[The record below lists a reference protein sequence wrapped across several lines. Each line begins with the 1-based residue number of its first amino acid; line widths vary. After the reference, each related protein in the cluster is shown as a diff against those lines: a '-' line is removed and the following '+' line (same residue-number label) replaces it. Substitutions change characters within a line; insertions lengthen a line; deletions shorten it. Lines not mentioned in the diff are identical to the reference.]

1 MFDSPAAYTDES
13 MDDNVD
19 LNDWQ
24 YCQRYFHTVPVSNKK
39 IVYIDPKLPHYL
51 YSPNRKGEMKC
62 VTAHYF
68 LKDKEPHFLFN
79 SGEIQ
84 QCRGTPRGNHA
95 NHTHNP
101 RDEDDTDTS
110 GGPTPDEIGLMYFK
124 WAMRIKCAEPTCEY
138 SFAARTELAKKVRK
152 YMLQYNIPHRSVVR
166 PFFRTFNREK
176 LQRSTESVNK
186 KCTQKRRVFPDD
198 TLKIIDEMRFN
209 YCGWNNTLVAPVN
222 DGPSE
227 EERSDDEDPGDSEG
241 ALANPEEAMDFA
253 QPGPSAPPP
262 SPAES
267 NHSGFSDV
275 DDIPR
280 TPGRDLNILLTP
292 IRTSTPASHLLLQT
306 TPNNNPL
313 PELLGDLFT
322 PQGARDIPTEQEM
335 DTHREVSVWDNGT
348 IKTFSIPRGR
358 GYIITGVAGE
368 PNTITVQLTTNVPE
382 QRGPC

>member
-1 MFDSPAAYTDES
+1 M
-13 MDDNVD
+13 D

-24 YCQRYFHTVPVSNKK
+24 YCQRYFHSVPVSNKK
-39 IVYIDPKLPHYL
+39 IVYIDPKLPNYL

-62 VTAHYF
+62 VTTNYF
-68 LKDKEPHFLFN
+68 LKDQEPHFLFN
-79 SGEIQ
+79 SAAIQ

-95 NHTHNP
+95 DHTHNP
-101 RDEDDTDTS
+101 RDEADTDTS

-138 SFAARTELAKKVRK
+138 SFAARTELAKEVRT
-152 YMLQYNIPHRSVVR
+152 YMLKNEIPDRSIVR

-186 KCTQKRRVFPDD
+186 KCTQTRRVFPDP
-198 TLKIIDEMRFN
+198 TLKPIAEMRFN
-209 YCGWNNTLVAPVN
+209 YCGWNNTLVAPVG

-241 ALANPEEAMDFA
+241 ASANPEEALNLA
-253 QPGPSAPPP
+253 QAGPSALPS

-267 NHSGFSDV
+267 NHSSISDEF
-275 DDIPR
+275 DIPR
-280 TPGRDLNILLTP
+280 TPGRDLNIFLTP
-292 IRTSTPASHLLLQT
+292 TRTSTPVHHFPTQT

-313 PELLGDLFT
+313 PVLIGDLFS
-322 PQGARDIPTEQEM
+322 PQGARDIPTEREV
-335 DTHREVSVWDNGT
+335 DTHREVSVWDGAT
-348 IKTFSIPRGR
+348 IKTFSIPRGS
-358 GYIITGVAGE
+358 GYIITGVAGD
-368 PNTITVQLTTNVPE
+368 PDTITVQLTTNIPE